1 MTKDEVLRLALEAL
15 KEDRAWLETDAPTEV
30 WEKNNEAIT
39 AIESTLEANEFNPDW
54 DTQAVLVEEIQRM
67 AKRIEELEAQTRSGD
82 KDEPIGNLEIVDLGD
97 GNKHFDN
104 HWLSDLY
111 SLPCGDY
118 LLYTAKPNQEA
129 KDKPMHPEIK
139 KLYEGYF
146 DKCFR
151 ESSSLDKCFRDSFSP
166 QRTWVGLTH
175 AEIDYQAKKDD
186 HGVYFALGA
195 LWAEAKLK
203 DKNYD

>member
-1 MTKDEVLRLALEAL
+1 MTKDEALRLALEAL

-39 AIESTLEANEFNPDW
+39 AIKAALEANEFNPDW

-67 AKRIEELEAQTRSGD
+67 AKRIEELEA
-82 KDEPIGNLEIVDLGD
+82 
-97 GNKHFDN
+97 
-104 HWLSDLY
+104 
-111 SLPCGDY
+111 
-118 LLYTAKPNQEA
+118 

-139 KLYEGYF
+139 KLYEDYF

-203 DKNYD
+203 EKNNA